1 MRKCLFLAIVFLLS
15 LADAVAQK
23 PEIRLLTGIV
33 ADSLTGKPV
42 EYASVALCRRT
53 DTSLVTGAITSEKGE
68 FRISGYTQGEYLLR
82 CSFIGYNHAYV
93 PVILTKA
100 NFRRPEPIRLIP
112 SSVALNEVQVVGKI
126 REQETGIEKTTIQ
139 VAKSTGSASGNI
151 LDVLKSQPAVTI
163 DHNDQIYLRG
173 NKNIL
178 VLLDGRPTTLS
189 ALDAIPAS
197 QVSNIEL
204 ITSPHAAYDAEG
216 TGGIVNIVTKQRKAS
231 GVTGSANLNWGLPD
245 KVNGG
250 AALSLANSVWD
261 AGIRYSGKYDPQYIT
276 SSLDRDFLISG
287 EKVSQQMQT
296 RRYTE
301 THQGSF
307 SAGYKPGKRDL
318 LTLDAKVSFSSLR
331 NDQQVDGS
339 QITPMDTVTGLY
351 RRNDVTHAR
360 VMGEVSL
367 NYRHRFDPSGHELSL
382 EAFFSRTKGT
392 RFADY
397 YPQDRFL
404 QKSEGGGAPTNVT
417 VQADYFRPLF
427 RRGKLETGLRFFS
440 RWNNFAYNFWDL
452 DTLSGD
458 WILNPEYS
466 NDLEQQE
473 FIYAGYAMYADTLF
487 GSLFWKAGIRAEY
500 NTRELHQNATG
511 ETDRAEYLFPFPF
524 VQLSSRVS
532 ATQTLALGYTRRVT
546 RPTYP
551 QLNPYINMIDDKI
564 FETGN
569 RNLDPE
575 LTGKVELSHNYAT
588 KNLRI
593 FSYLYYSD
601 ARDFIVQVSYLTLPD
616 TLVMTYANGEWL
628 RKAGGGIDATLD
640 VGRWMSLQPG
650 ISLWYS
656 KSKGNFNGIGLS
668 TEGLAWGC
676 SLKASF
682 FPWKQGEILG
692 TFSYSSPTDLPEFY
706 LHEIHS
712 TDLGVRQSFLN
723 KTLTL
728 SVTLTDLFNSRKWII
743 ETDNEQFTLYNES
756 KADSR
761 ILWVGLSW
769 SMQTKTRLNGKKPA
783 PAETEEGLIRVG
795 Q

>member
-1 MRKCLFLAIVFLLS
+1 MHCRFLYFLVFFFILL
-15 LADAVAQK
+15 DAVSQK
-23 PEIRLLTGIV
+23 SDNQFVKGVVI
-33 ADSLTGKPV
+33 DSFTGKPV
-42 EYASVALCRRT
+42 EYASVALCRWA
-53 DTSLVTGAITSEKGE
+53 DTSLVTGAITSETGE
-68 FRISGYTQGEYLLR
+68 FQISGFTPGDYLLR
-82 CSFIGYNHAYV
+82 CSFVGYDHAYV
-93 PVILTKA
+93 PIILTKT
-100 NFRRPEPIRLIP
+100 NYRLSEPIRLIP
-112 SSVALNEVQVVGKI
+112 LSVALNEVQVVGRI
-126 REQETGIEKTTIQ
+126 REQKAGIEKTTIQ
-139 VAKSTGSASGNI
+139 VAKSSGSASGNI
-151 LDVLKSQPAVTI
+151 LDVLKSQPSVTI

-189 ALDAIPAS
+189 TLDAIPAS

-204 ITSPHAAYDAEG
+204 ITSPDAAYDAEG
-216 TGGIVNIVTKQRKAS
+216 TGGIVNIITKQRKAS
-231 GVTGSANLNWGLPD
+231 GIAGSANLNWGIAD

-250 AALSLANSVWD
+250 AALSFANSFWD
-261 AGIRYSGKYDPQYIT
+261 AGIRYSGKYDPQQIS
-276 SSLDRDFLISG
+276 SSLDKNFLMSG
-287 EKVSQQMQT
+287 EQVAQQMKT

-301 THQGSF
+301 THQVSL

-318 LTLDAKVSFSSLR
+318 LTLDAKVSFPTLR
-331 NDQQVDGS
+331 NDQQVEGWR
-339 QITPMDTVTGLY
+339 ITPDDTVTGLH
-351 RRNDVTHAR
+351 RRNDITHAR
-360 VMGEVSL
+360 VMGEASL
-367 NYRHRFDPSGHELSL
+367 NYRHRFAPKGHELSI
-382 EAFFSRTKGT
+382 EAFFSRTRGT

-397 YPQDRFL
+397 YLEDRFL

-417 VQADYFRPLF
+417 VQADYVRPLF
-427 RRGKLETGLRFFS
+427 HRGKLETGLRFFS

-452 DTLSGD
+452 DTLSGE

-473 FIYAGYAMYADTLF
+473 LIYAGYAMYADTLF
-487 GSLFWKAGIRAEY
+487 GRLFWKAGIRVEY
-500 NTRELHQNATG
+500 NTRQLHQNTTG

-524 VQLSSRVS
+524 VQLSLPVS
-532 ATQTLALGYTRRVT
+532 TTQTLSLGYTRRVT

-551 QLNPYINMIDDKI
+551 QLNPYINVIDDKT

-575 LTGKVELSHNYAT
+575 LTGKVELSHSYAT
-588 KNLRI
+588 KNFRI
-593 FSYLYYSD
+593 FSHLYYSD
-601 ARDFIVQVSYLTLPD
+601 ARDFIVQVSCLTPPD
-616 TLVMTYANGEWL
+616 TLVMTYANGDWL
-628 RKAGGGIDATLD
+628 RKTGGGIDATLD

-656 KSKGNFNGIGLS
+656 KSKGNFNGIDLS
-668 TEGLAWGC
+668 SEGTSWGC

-682 FPWKQGEILG
+682 YPWKQGEILG

-712 TDLGVRQSFLN
+712 TDLGARQSFLN

-728 SVTLTDLFNSRKWII
+728 SVTLTDVFNSRKWII
-743 ETDNEQFTLYNES
+743 ETENDPFTLFNES
-756 KADSR
+756 KAESR
-761 ILWVGLSW
+761 ILWIGISW
-769 SMQTKTRLNGKKPA
+769 SMQTNTRQNGKKPA